1 MLLNF
6 IKTALRF
13 LRRNLSFTV
22 INIIGLTTGISAFL
36 LIALFLQHEMAYDK
50 HLPEEV
56 KVYRMVGIQEPAGV
70 DIQHVAISSGGWAP
84 YLNEH
89 VPEVVEAFRLMRAGF
104 SLDVDGEIFREATYY
119 SEGGVLCYFGL
130 PAISDTGN
138 EHLLDMPNQA
148 VVSKEA
154 AMRMFGSPD
163 VIGHTF
169 RHNNTPYTITAVY
182 DNEDVLTHLRFN
194 VLLSLSTVEAGM
206 EWLHYLQN
214 NSVITYLTLLPG
226 TNPEYVEQ
234 AINTHY
240 EYERQQDTRG
250 TFMKNTFYLQE
261 ARDIYLR
268 SGHIDIHMVSAVGNI
283 NSVYVFTLV
292 AVLVLVIAC
301 INFINLSTANSI
313 NRAREVGM
321 RKVLGASRG
330 KLALQ
335 FIGESMVLTF
345 ISVLLA
351 LMVLELVVPEFNSLL
366 GTRLQVDILRNPL
379 LNVGLL
385 FVLFAVGLVAGFY
398 PGMVMSRFQP
408 TRVLKPGSVS
418 GKPQAAWLRIVLVVF
433 QFAVSTSLILAT
445 VLVLHQIHQMQRK
458 DLGYEPENVIYLS
471 FDEGI
476 GYDRLNGFKSEL
488 GAIPEIQSVA
498 LASQYNG
505 VAGKQSDMVVHD
517 PENIRLMTRY
527 GYVDPDFFPTMG
539 IELIRGRNFSHDAAM
554 DPYQA
559 AIINESA
566 WRSLGLEEP
575 LGARIANTYHSGYD
589 YFTIVGVIRDYNYY
603 PVRLPITP
611 ALYLYQQ
618 DRLSTMNIRYNAD
631 DPQAIREKI
640 QEAFHG
646 YFPGLPFRSNF
657 ITDVLANQTRNETNT
672 MKIFLWSSVLCVI
685 ISCLGLF
692 GLTSYMMNQRKK
704 EISIRKVL
712 GASVARINLML
723 MTGFIRLVLVA
734 VAIAFPVTYYV
745 MEHWL
750 DNYPYRIHTG
760 VIHFAVALLI
770 ILGIAASTVL
780 FYSTKAS
787 RRNPVDH
794 LKYE

>member
-36 LIALFLQHEMAYDK
+36 LIALFLQHELAYDK
-50 HLPEEV
+50 HLPDEI

-70 DIQHVAISSGGWAP
+70 DIQHVAISSGGWTP

-89 VPEVVEAFRLMRAGF
+89 VPEVVEAFRLMRASF

-119 SEGGVLCYFGL
+119 SEGNVLCYFGL
-130 PAISDTGN
+130 PVISGTGS

-163 VIGHTF
+163 VVGHTF
-169 RHNNTPYTITAVY
+169 RHNNTPYTIAAVY
-182 DNEDVLTHLRFN
+182 DNEEVLTHLHFN

-206 EWLHYLQN
+206 QWLHYLQN
-214 NSVITYLTLLPG
+214 NSVITYLALLPG

-234 AINTHY
+234 AINAHY
-240 EYERQQDTRG
+240 ENERQQDTRG

-268 SGHIDIHMVSAVGNI
+268 SGHIDIQMVSAVGNI
-283 NSVYVFTLV
+283 NSIYVFTLV
-292 AVLVLVIAC
+292 AILVLVIAC

-335 FIGESMVLTF
+335 FIGESLVLTF
-345 ISVLLA
+345 VSVLLA

-366 GTRLQVDILRNPL
+366 GTSLQVDILRNPL

-445 VLVLHQIHQMQRK
+445 VLVLHQIHQMQQK

-476 GYDRLNGFKSEL
+476 GYDRLNGFKTKLE
-488 GAIPEIQSVA
+488 AIPEIQSIA
-498 LASQYNG
+498 LASQFNG
-505 VAGKQSDMVVHD
+505 VAGKQSDMVMQD

-539 IELIRGRNFSHDAAM
+539 IELIRGRNFSHDAAT

-559 AIINESA
+559 AIINEAA

-575 LGARIANTYHSGYD
+575 LGARITNTYHSDHD

-640 QEAFHG
+640 QETFHG

-672 MKIFLWSSVLCVI
+672 MKIFLWSSVLCVV

-745 MEHWL
+745 MDHWL
-750 DNYPYRIHTG
+750 DNYPYRIHAG
-760 VIHFAVALLI
+760 VVHFAAVLLI
-770 ILGIAASTVL
+770 ILGIAACTVL